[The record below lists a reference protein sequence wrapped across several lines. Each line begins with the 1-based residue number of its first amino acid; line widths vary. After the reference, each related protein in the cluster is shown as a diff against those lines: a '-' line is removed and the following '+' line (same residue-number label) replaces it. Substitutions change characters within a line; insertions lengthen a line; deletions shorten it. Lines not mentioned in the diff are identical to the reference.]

1 MFPCFFMVEYGWLP
15 NRKLVAILSGGKQS
29 ALAGRYHPRERSNQV

>member
-15 NRKLVAILSGGKQS
+15 NRKVVAISPG
-29 ALAGRYHPRERSNQV
+29 AIPVTNA